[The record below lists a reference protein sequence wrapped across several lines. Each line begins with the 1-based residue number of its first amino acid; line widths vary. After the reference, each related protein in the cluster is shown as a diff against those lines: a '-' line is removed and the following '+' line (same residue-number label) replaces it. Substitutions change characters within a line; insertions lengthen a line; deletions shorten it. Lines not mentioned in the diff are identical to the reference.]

1 MKSTW
6 LNLMVR
12 DNKTKTNHEHEVF
25 VFGSY
30 DMDYEL
36 KEAKEEFDKLYPNGY
51 TISLT
56 HIRRTA
62 W

>member
-1 MKSTW
+1 
-6 LNLMVR
+6 MVR